1 MIKLKG
7 LLVDDETRCEHY
19 HSELDIIAIKFKCCE
34 TFYPCYLCHNVCE
47 DHEPKRWSLEELD
60 EKAIL
65 CGCCRNTLSIREYM
79 NTDSCPNCNKQFNP
93 DAPITIIF
101 ILIWKIRKNLHQRF
115 PKSYIRF
122 PLSEKYLLL
131 LPRWDKYW
139 Q

>member
-7 LLVDDETRCEHY
+7 LLVDEETRCEHY

-47 DHEPKRWSLEELD
+47 DHEPKRWSSKELD

-65 CGCCRNTLSIREYM
+65 CGYCRNVLSIREYL

-93 DAPITIIF
+93 RCSNHYHLYFD
-101 ILIWKIRKNLHQRF
+101 LEN
-115 PKSYIRF
+115 
-122 PLSEKYLLL
+122 
-131 LPRWDKYW
+131 
-139 Q
+139 